1 MRLYQRTKASTHDI
15 MQIVGRIMSVTL
27 LSLLLS
33 ACFQKSL
40 PVATENTQLA
50 WSKRH
55 QQLTALQNWTVQG
68 KAAFQAPKE
77 SGSASFEWQQQA
89 AQFSFAAFNPL
100 GSEVFRIAGSNG
112 SAELQLANQQRFHA
126 PSSDELFVRT
136 FGFAFPLSSLQYW
149 VRGLPNPTLP
159 AQTQFDDSHRLAT
172 LQQANWLVEF
182 QSYTTINHVDLPRF
196 IVLTS
201 APYKAKVIIY
211 QWKMAESP

>member
-15 MQIVGRIMSVTL
+15 MQIVGITL
-27 LSLLLS
+27 LCGLLS

-40 PVATENTQLA
+40 PVATENTQLT

-55 QQLTALQNWTVQG
+55 QQLTSLQNWTVHG

-77 SGSASFEWQQQA
+77 SGSATFEWQQHA

-100 GSEVFRIAGSNG
+100 GSEVFRITGDNL
-112 SAELQLANQQRFHA
+112 SAELQLANQKRFNA

-159 AQTQFDDSHRLAT
+159 AQTHFDNSHRLAT
-172 LQQANWLVEF
+172 LQQADWLVEF
-182 QSYTTINHVDLPRF
+182 QSYTTINSVDLPRF
-196 IVLTS
+196 IILTNE
-201 APYKAKVIIY
+201 PYKAKVIIY
-211 QWKMAESP
+211 QWNIV